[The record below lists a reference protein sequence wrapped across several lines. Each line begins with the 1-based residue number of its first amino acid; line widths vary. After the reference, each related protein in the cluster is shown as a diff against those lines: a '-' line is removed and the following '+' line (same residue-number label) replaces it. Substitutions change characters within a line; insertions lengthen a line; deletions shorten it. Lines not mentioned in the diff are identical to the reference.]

1 MTQTSIIS
9 KAIVRVQ
16 ADIRAASKSGDNKF
30 DKYNYS
36 KLEDF
41 FAVAKPAMASNGLA
55 LVVSVKGYES
65 LPDRSTKNGG
75 FEHAVRVMLEGTL
88 IHESGETI
96 SVQGCGE
103 GQDRADKAIYKAIT
117 GGKKYLLA
125 SLFSIPTTD
134 DPEADETVG
143 LSPGKRVEQIDTTT
157 GEARTSKTK
166 WSPEQTTEIGV
177 LFAEIREL
185 GGKAEVD
192 ALWKAG
198 AYNPVSDTM
207 DKADVLLRKWR
218 DIADQ
223 ANQGPKL

>member
-1 MTQTSIIS
+1 MSQTSIIS

-16 ADIRAASKSGDNKF
+16 AQIRAAGKSGDNTF
-30 DKYNYS
+30 DKYVYS

-41 FAVAKPAMASNGLA
+41 FAVAKPAMAEYGLA
-55 LVVSVKGYES
+55 LVVSVKSYES
-65 LPDRSTKNGG
+65 LPERTTKNGG
-75 FEHAVRVMLEGTL
+75 KEHAVRVILEGTL
-88 IHESGETI
+88 IHESGETLT
-96 SVQGCGE
+96 VQGCGE

-143 LSPGKRVEQIDTTT
+143 LSTGRKVEKIDTTT
-157 GEARTSKTK
+157 GEARTRKTT
-166 WSPEQTTEIGV
+166 WTIEQSNEIGV

-207 DKADVLLRKWR
+207 DRAAELLRKWR

-223 ANQGPKL
+223 ANQGPKV